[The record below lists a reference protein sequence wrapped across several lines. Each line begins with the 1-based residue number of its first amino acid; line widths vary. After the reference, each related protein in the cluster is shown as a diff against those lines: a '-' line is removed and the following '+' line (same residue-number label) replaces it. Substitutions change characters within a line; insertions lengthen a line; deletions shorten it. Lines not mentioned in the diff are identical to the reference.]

1 MLVPVLCNVRQR
13 LRRVWGVWGV
23 RVAED
28 FFVVEGFERRRF
40 FQPANIITFCELH
53 FITSASHPYKHLML
67 AARPKNKS
75 K

>member
-53 FITSASHPYKHLML
+53 FIITSASHP
-67 AARPKNKS
+67 
-75 K
+75 